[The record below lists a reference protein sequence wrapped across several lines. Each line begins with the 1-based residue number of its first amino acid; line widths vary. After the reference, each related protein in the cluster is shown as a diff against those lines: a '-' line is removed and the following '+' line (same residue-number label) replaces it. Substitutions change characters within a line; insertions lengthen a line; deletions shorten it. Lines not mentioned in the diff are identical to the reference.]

1 MTATKIRETDHS
13 APTPVPLANRGKKPE
28 GTVVDISGVKIG
40 GREVVVMA
48 GPCAV
53 ESRVQTLETAMAVK
67 QGGARILRGGAFK
80 PRTAPYSFQG
90 LKEEGL
96 EILAWVRQETGLPV
110 VTEVMD
116 TRQVEAV
123 CKHADVL
130 QVGTRNMHNY
140 ALLEEVGAAAKPVLL
155 KRGMSATIEE
165 LLYAAEY
172 ILKQGNQ
179 EVILCERGIRTFES
193 ATRNTLDLSAV
204 PLLKRLTH
212 LPVVV
217 DPSHGTGK
225 WWMVPAMA
233 KAAVAVGAD
242 GLLIEVHW
250 CPEEALCDGDQ
261 SLRPDRFDMMMKE
274 LRPVALA
281 VGREI
286 ASLQHPTESGK
297 VAAAALSACSTI

>member
-1 MTATKIRETDHS
+1 MTATKIREADHS
-13 APTPVPLANRGKKPE
+13 APTPVPLADRGKKPE

-53 ESRVQTLETAMAVK
+53 ESRVQTLETAIAVK

-204 PLLKRLTH
+204 PLL
-212 LPVVV
+212 
-217 DPSHGTGK
+217 
-225 WWMVPAMA
+225 
-233 KAAVAVGAD
+233 
-242 GLLIEVHW
+242 
-250 CPEEALCDGDQ
+250 
-261 SLRPDRFDMMMKE
+261 
-274 LRPVALA
+274 
-281 VGREI
+281 
-286 ASLQHPTESGK
+286 
-297 VAAAALSACSTI
+297 